1 MLKYCNVYLGL
12 LLGHYY
18 SNSTQAMINVTA
30 HSDIFLSHLTN
41 TDMKY
46 VISYASV
53 LLLQTSCHLLWCPKP
68 SNPSILIYHRL
79 KNVLV
84 PMSLLIIIIL
94 FLLKQYEIFGQD
106 SHHRGC
112 CTYIQMHCE
121 CSCASW
127 KECVMAFFHIY
138 MFETNFNSCVLL
150 HIYFRYVKV
159 IGVCVRNFLT

>member
-12 LLGHYY
+12 LFGHYY
-18 SNSTQAMINVTA
+18 NNSTQAMINVTA

-79 KNVLV
+79 KNVLCTHV
-84 PMSLLIIIIL
+84 FTHYNHTFLI
-94 FLLKQYEIFGQD
+94 K
-106 SHHRGC
+106 
-112 CTYIQMHCE
+112 
-121 CSCASW
+121 A
-127 KECVMAFFHIY
+127 V
-138 MFETNFNSCVLL
+138 
-150 HIYFRYVKV
+150 
-159 IGVCVRNFLT
+159 